1 MWQWMLGT
9 SAAGLIGLIMG
20 VGLGY
25 YFGWHRGW
33 DYGYRDC
40 WNSEKAEIPK
50 GSTIASQ
57 E

>member
-9 SAAGLIGLIMG
+9 SAAGLIGLVMG

-50 GSTIASQ
+50 GSTAASQ